1 MMEENLVRFI
11 VENLVSYPD
20 QVTIEQRQA
29 GKSVIIQLH
38 VAQEDMGR
46 VIGRNGRVANAIRNL
61 LRAAF
66 EDRQGQRVILEID

>member
-11 VENLVSYPD
+11 VENLVSHPD
-20 QVTIEQRQA
+20 QITIKQRQSS
-29 GKSVIIQLH
+29 KSVIIQLH
-38 VAQEDMGR
+38 VAHDDMGR

-61 LRAAF
+61 LRVAF